1 MEPRERSTDM
11 KDMKKVMLGAFL
23 ATLVAVVPAWA
34 QGVRPVLV
42 NVGGGVTIPN
52 NDGLKDH
59 FETGGHFNI
68 GVLFAPEKVPFGMQV
83 EYGYNGLSGKDR
95 TIPLYATPVIG
106 GTVGGALIESHH
118 AMHFIDFNGVVKT
131 PGNTKVGA
139 YGLVG
144 GGFYYRSVSL
154 TTPDVGY
161 TTYCDP
167 YWYVCYPAVV
177 SIDQVIGDRSSW
189 DPGIDFGGGVTF
201 KLSTS
206 TSFYVETR
214 WHYMWGP
221 SFTDGQGIE
230 QKANGSYFP
239 ITFGFRF

>member
-1 MEPRERSTDM
+1 M
-11 KDMKKVMLGAFL
+11 KDMKTVMLGAFL
-23 ATLVAVVPAWA
+23 VTLVAAVPARA

-42 NVGGGVTIPN
+42 NVGGGWTIPIA
-52 NDGLKDH
+52 DGKDR
-59 FETGGHFNI
+59 FDTGGNFNV
-68 GVLFAPEKVPFGMQV
+68 GVLFAPEKVPFGFQV

-167 YWYVCYPAVV
+167 YWYVCYPTVV
-177 SIDQVIGDRSSW
+177 SIDQVIGDRSAW
-189 DPGIDFGGGVTF
+189 DPGMDFGGGITF

-206 TSFYVETR
+206 TSFYVESR
-214 WHYMWGP
+214 FHYIWGGK
-221 SFTDGQGIE
+221 FTNLQGVE
-230 QKANGSYFP
+230 QDTNASYFP